1 MEWKIVFEQKKSNI
15 FFVSITSSNK
25 QLLEQKWMIEL
36 IYIHPCCEIQG
47 NEDARVDVD
56 FVDAGREQPLGGL

>member
-1 MEWKIVFEQKKSNI
+1 
-15 FFVSITSSNK
+15 
-25 QLLEQKWMIEL
+25 MIEL